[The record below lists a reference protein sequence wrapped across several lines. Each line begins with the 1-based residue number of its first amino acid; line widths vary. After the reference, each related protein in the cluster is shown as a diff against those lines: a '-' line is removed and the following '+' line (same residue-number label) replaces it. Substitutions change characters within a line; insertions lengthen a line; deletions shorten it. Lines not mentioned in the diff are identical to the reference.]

1 MKTASV
7 PVGIGEPR
15 AERALGGV
23 GFDWAMVAACAWFQ
37 IGAYLDRS
45 TRVRTPT

>member
-7 PVGIGEPR
+7 PVGIEEPR

-23 GFDWAMVAACAWFQ
+23 GFDWAMVAGCAWFQ
-37 IGAYLDRS
+37 IDPLG
-45 TRVRTPT
+45 